1 MATSGGNIQHLKY
14 KCFIHNCTKKV
25 IHTLSMTVYFI
36 VGVQI
41 LSSSFVSH
49 SEQRIRLNIFYIS
62 KLNIKL
68 AVPSYCLVIEP
79 SPAQRVSCRR

>member
-1 MATSGGNIQHLKY
+1 M
-14 KCFIHNCTKKV
+14 
-25 IHTLSMTVYFI
+25 HTLSMTAYFI

-62 KLNIKL
+62 KLNIQTRL
-68 AVPSYCLVIEP
+68 AVPLYCLVIEP
-79 SPAQRVSCRR
+79 SSAHSVSDRR